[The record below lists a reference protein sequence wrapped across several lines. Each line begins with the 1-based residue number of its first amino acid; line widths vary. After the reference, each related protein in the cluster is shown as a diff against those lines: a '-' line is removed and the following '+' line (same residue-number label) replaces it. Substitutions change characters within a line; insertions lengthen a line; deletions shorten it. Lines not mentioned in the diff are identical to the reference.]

1 MAGDGTV
8 TPAISSHAP
17 DMNNFAK
24 FFLNEDWKGV
34 PNAPRVFLGAFG
46 KHPGWNDHLDDIGLV
61 TTSMVEARSILY
73 GGIAHQI
80 EHAAWEKAGAGNVLP
95 GFDHVI
101 HWRRLNESLTG
112 LIWSSQDGKGRALYP
127 MIAVAHCVTRSFS
140 WLAGDLL
147 PALEDVK
154 AKCRST
160 TSAGVV
166 IAHIKGVEKAL
177 QERQPTTAHVPS
189 APGPGVAAW
198 AAYLSKDPAALRR
211 VLHHLRR
218 NFTLFTPGSLE
229 WCKAEKQGLS
239 RALRL
244 PQVPGASPADS
255 LNAWL
260 SFLGTQLDPA
270 VPFFGLLPVDSNW
283 LDVIVGEPAA
293 ADFFLLRA
301 RSSEVP
307 VVTDIPYEFD
317 AGSAAEDTTLAASL
331 ARGQLPEF
339 SCLNSQPAKA
349 NLEAAAKWL
358 VRFRPGSRPSFFSR
372 LFSS

>member
-1 MAGDGTV
+1 
-8 TPAISSHAP
+8 
-17 DMNNFAK
+17 MNNFAK

-34 PNAPRVFLGAFG
+34 PNAPRAYLGAFG

-80 EHAAWEKAGAGNVLP
+80 EHATWEKAGPEKVTP
-95 GFDHVI
+95 GFNHVI

-127 MIAVAHCVTRSFS
+127 MITVAHCVTRSFS
-140 WLAGDLL
+140 WLAGELL
-147 PALEDVK
+147 PALEDIK

-166 IAHIKGVEKAL
+166 IAHIKGVEQAL
-177 QERQPTTAHVPS
+177 QPRLPDLNRVQTSTGLGVPAWTAHFVR
-189 APGPGVAAW
+189 
-198 AAYLSKDPAALRR
+198 DPVALRR

-218 NFTLFTPGSLE
+218 NFALFTPGSLE
-229 WCKAEKQGLS
+229 WCKGEKQSLS
-239 RALRL
+239 RSLRL
-244 PQVPGASPADS
+244 PQIPGASPAES

-260 SFLGTQLDPA
+260 SFLATQLDPA
-270 VPFFGLLPVDSNW
+270 VPLFGLLPVEEKW
-283 LDVIVGEPAA
+283 LDVIVGEPGP

-301 RSSEVP
+301 RPSEIP
-307 VVTDIPYEFD
+307 VVTDIPYELGPENEADD
-317 AGSAAEDTTLAASL
+317 ARLTAG
-331 ARGQLPEF
+331 LPKGELPGF
-339 SCLNSQPAKA
+339 SCLNGQPAAA
-349 NLEAAAKWL
+349 NRDTAAKWL
-358 VRFRPGSRPSFFSR
+358 VRFRPGSRPGFFSR